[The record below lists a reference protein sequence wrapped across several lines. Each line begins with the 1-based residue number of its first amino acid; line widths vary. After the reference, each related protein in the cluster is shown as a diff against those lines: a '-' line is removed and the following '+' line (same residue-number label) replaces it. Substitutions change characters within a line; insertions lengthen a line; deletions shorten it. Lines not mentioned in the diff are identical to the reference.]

1 VSGGN
6 TQHSPTPPLHHLIS
20 PGSNPL
26 IEIAPSL
33 LCADFARLGEVTA
46 ELAAAGVDRLHFDVM
61 DGHFVPNLTFGPL
74 VWQALREQTSLPF
87 DAHLMVSNPDDSLD
101 RYLGT
106 GADWISVHV
115 EAATH
120 LHRVV
125 EAIRQSGSAPGV
137 ALNPGTPLS
146 TLDEI
151 LAYVDY
157 VTLMTVNPG
166 FAGQSY
172 IPAMT
177 GKISRLRRLV
187 DERGLSIKIVVDGGM
202 SPRTAPE
209 VVAAGGD
216 VLVSGGSLFGGKG
229 MLAENA
235 AALREAIE
243 LGLRKRR
250 DP

>member
-1 VSGGN
+1 
-6 TQHSPTPPLHHLIS
+6 
-20 PGSNPL
+20 L
-26 IEIAPSL
+26 IEIAPSM
-33 LCADFARLGEVTA
+33 LCADFARLGGVTA
-46 ELAAAGVDRLHFDVM
+46 ELTAAGVDRLHFDVM

-74 VWQALREQTSLPF
+74 VWQALREQTKLPF
-87 DAHLMVSNPDDSLD
+87 DAHLMVSNPDESLD
-101 RYLGT
+101 WYLGT

-125 EAIRQSGSAPGV
+125 EAIRKSGSAPGV

-146 TLDEI
+146 TLEEI
-151 LAYVDY
+151 LVHVDY
-157 VTLMTVNPG
+157 VTLMSVNPG

-172 IPAMT
+172 LPTMT
-177 GKISRLRRLV
+177 GKVARLRRLI
-187 DERGLSIKIVVDGGM
+187 DERGLSVKILVDGGM

-209 VVAAGGD
+209 VVAAGAD
-216 VLVSGGSLFGGKG
+216 VLVSGGSLFGGEKT
-229 MLAENA
+229 LAENV